1 MFACG
6 GRWKWL
12 NFIEMISGKFHLLRF
27 AGLWAMTAASL
38 FAGNFVAPAEGPVAF
53 RRDKI
58 PLDAET
64 MAGLSR
70 HLVSLARG
78 LDAQRPVDRRAAAQ
92 MLALAIALDPGN
104 GQARNVVAEFEAGN
118 HQVDGDPEHLERSR
132 TRIWHYLS
140 WLETPE
146 AGSDGRALA
155 ACLADVMVISDP
167 KHPKV
172 EELLAKGELGAW
184 KDWIAGI
191 TAFEPVVVPE
201 VAAPEKPA
209 KSTVVGS
216 SILLEKAQVS
226 TVMWRSTA
234 MGDSVKWEQ
243 HVAPLQMV
251 ARVRPNPE
259 GEPRPFSISI
269 GAADGEG
276 AFWELGRTIGN
287 LLKTQYGQLPAG
299 GRVTITSKDLAQ
311 HLPQSRKQ
319 SISAAAAV
327 LASAAVSGREPDATI
342 IGVIDQTGA
351 YKLPGRFWSQLQA
364 LGSGTGG
371 RLILP
376 TAAADYLL
384 SILALER
391 PQLFLDYEILL
402 ASNFQ
407 ELQALSAKNP
417 DEALAKSMASFREIR
432 EKAGG
437 QLLGQ
442 YVANPFVRKRLVEI
456 VQASPSH
463 FSARMLAIQG
473 AGNRPTQVTR
483 NVLAAEL
490 RRAIEPMDRI
500 VARQDFD
507 MFSGELGRLGPA
519 YELCREQVDRLLRY
533 TSKDDRALV
542 ASVQEMLTG
551 IRALERSARARG
563 EDYDMQS
570 EVYQAFSKLR
580 ETYGNVVTEL
590 AIATGDPEPGLSD

>member
-1 MFACG
+1 
-6 GRWKWL
+6 
-12 NFIEMISGKFHLLRF
+12 MISGEFHLLRF
-27 AGLWAMTAASL
+27 AGLWTMTAASL
-38 FAGNFVAPAEGPVAF
+38 FAGNFTAPAEGPVAF

-70 HLVSLARG
+70 QLVSLARG

-104 GQARNVVAEFEAGN
+104 GQARNVIDEFESGN
-118 HQVDGDPEHLERSR
+118 HQMDGDPEQLEKFR
-132 TRIWHYLS
+132 TRIWQYLS
-140 WLETPE
+140 WLETPD
-146 AGSDGRALA
+146 AGSDGQALA

-167 KHPKV
+167 KHPKA
-172 EELLAKGELGAW
+172 EALQAKGEIGAW

-191 TAFEPVVVPE
+191 SAFEPVVVPE
-201 VAAPEKPA
+201 APAPETPDKPSVA
-209 KSTVVGS
+209 GAG
-216 SILLEKAQVS
+216 ILLAKAQVS
-226 TVMWRSTA
+226 TIMWKSTVTA
-234 MGDSVKWEQ
+234 DSVRWEQ
-243 HVAPLQMV
+243 HVTPLQMV

-269 GAADGEG
+269 GAPDGVG
-276 AFWELGRTIGN
+276 SFGDLGRTLVS
-287 LLKTQYGQLPAG
+287 LLKSQYGELPVD
-299 GRVTITSKDLAQ
+299 GRVTITSKNLAQ

-342 IGVIDQTGA
+342 IGVVDQTGA

-376 TAAADYLL
+376 SAAADYLL
-384 SILALER
+384 SILALEK

-407 ELQALSAKNP
+407 ELQAFSAKNP
-417 DEALAKSMASFREIR
+417 DEALAKSMANFREIR

-456 VQASPSH
+456 VQATPGH

-473 AGNRPTQVTR
+473 AGNRPTQLTR

-507 MFSGELGRLGPA
+507 LFSGDLGRLGPA

-542 ASVQEMLTG
+542 ASVQEMITG
-551 IRALERSARARG
+551 IRAIERSARPRG
-563 EDYDMQS
+563 ENYDLEFQ
-570 EVYQAFSKLR
+570 VYQAFSKLK
-580 ETYGNVVTEL
+580 ETYHNVVTEL
-590 AIATGDPEPGLSD
+590 SIATGELEPALSD